1 MKTDTTLRLGRAQY
15 RQLAEMSKRAGC
27 CLELAT
33 VEELDG
39 NWGMYCPFASAV
51 HPDASKDD
59 PAIHER
65 VALQLAT
72 TIDTCVL
79 RSAQRPEID
88 WSQLHDDE
96 IYEFVVAHEIGH
108 FLDNHCGFDI
118 WAIPDPLIQ
127 RECLQVIGAV
137 NEVLADRYA
146 WNQIRPGEPVPL
158 CETGKRL
165 QDSIAES
172 MLMLDKY
179 VPRIRR
185 APRSLPAGQYS
196 YVPRSMLMTNTNV
209 AYVGT
214 KVSSELINRA
224 RSGRR
229 VHRRD
234 TRVRG

>member
-1 MKTDTTLRLGRAQY
+1 MKTNTTLRIGRIQY

-33 VEELDG
+33 VEELGG
-39 NWGMYCPFASAV
+39 NWGMYCPFADAV

-59 PAIHER
+59 PKIEER
-65 VALQLAT
+65 VILQLAT
-72 TIDTCVL
+72 TVDAGQL

-96 IYEFVVAHEIGH
+96 IYKFIVAHEIGH

-118 WAIPDPLIQ
+118 WAITDPLIQ
-127 RECLQVIGAV
+127 RKCQQVIGAV

-165 QDSIAES
+165 QDSMAES
-172 MLMLDKY
+172 MLLLNKY
-179 VPRIRR
+179 VPRTRR
-185 APRSLPAGQYS
+185 IPRSLPAGQYS
-196 YVPRSMLMTNTNV
+196 YIPRSMLMTNTNV
-209 AYVGT
+209 SYVGT
-214 KVSSELINRA
+214 KVSSDLINCA
-224 RSGRR
+224 RNRRR
-229 VHRRD
+229 VYRRD